1 MLRCTSEREGSPRS
15 RRHEDRVLLVE
26 KSAARICL
34 PWPVATQS
42 QKDGCSFCEWFASS
56 RYEHRE
62 FEDLM
67 QKNCVEMECRA
78 KGLRL
83 TEQRRVIAEVLSRS
97 RDHPDV
103 VELHRRAKK
112 RDDGISLATVYRT
125 VRRMEAEGIV
135 ERHEFG
141 DGRSRYEIVT
151 RKHHDHLINLENG
164 KIVEFTSP
172 EIERLQREIA
182 RRLGFKLVRHRLEL
196 YARPAA
202 QALRSQSS
210 MRSGCKFRT

>member
-1 MLRCTSEREGSPRS
+1 MSTECFPWRSTLRAFAFLGQLQLS
-15 RRHEDRVLLVE
+15 RKRTE
-26 KSAARICL
+26 
-34 PWPVATQS
+34 
-42 QKDGCSFCEWFASS
+42 CSFCEWFASS

-83 TEQRRVIAEVLSRS
+83 TEQ
-97 RDHPDV
+97 
-103 VELHRRAKK
+103 

-210 MRSGCKFRT
+210 MRVGCKFRT